1 MSADERDPAEW
12 IDYQQ
17 TEIDDAAA
25 AIDARHEAVASDYNR
40 GLLTG
45 GHITDHEN
53 KRFKAYLQGY
63 ADALE
68 FAAAEVDGIENL
80 VKYAVE
86 VEPDADGGGESDAR

>member
-1 MSADERDPAEW
+1 MSDGRTAEDW
-12 IDYQQ
+12 IEYQQ
-17 TEIDDAAA
+17 TEIDEAAD

-80 VKYAVE
+80 TKYALETDATDDEE
-86 VEPDADGGGESDAR
+86 VSAE